1 MKILIVDDEPLAR
14 ERLQRLVTELGVGE
28 VIGEAGNGQ
37 QAIERFEQSPADV
50 ILLDIRMPVLDGI
63 ATAKLLGQ
71 QEQAPAIIFTTAFDE
86 YALQAF
92 DVHAIDYLVKPIRR
106 ERLAEAL
113 QRATRL
119 TATQIDGLD
128 TDEDKRRSHIRARSG
143 GKLELIPIDSI
154 HCLHAEHKYV
164 TVFHHNGHVLIEE
177 SLKSLESDLNEDFF
191 RIHRNAIINMQSLE
205 RLEKDQEGKWLV
217 RLKEVNE
224 EIEVSRR
231 HLPALRQ
238 RIKEMSA

>member
-14 ERLQRLVTELGVGE
+14 ESLQRLVTELGVGE